1 MCLANSIMIR
11 ANILH
16 MACATENYELLNHLF
31 QKLPRNEL
39 EEMSMQ
45 RGGPA
50 KDTVSAAVQFT

>member
-1 MCLANSIMIR
+1 MIR